1 MVRPSRLSP
10 LGFADDAK
18 PICYVN
24 GKRYSLP
31 LGRGEATLLQ
41 WLRES
46 GLTGTKLGC
55 GEGGCGACTVMLS
68 HWEGGRVQHRAVNAC
83 LCPLYAA
90 EGVHVVTVEGI
101 GSVRDGLHPVQA
113 ALANSHGSQ
122 CGFCTPGFV
131 MSMYSLLRGV
141 AAEGREAPSEEEIEE
156 CLAGNL
162 CRCTGYRPILDA
174 FKVFAKADAAAYTAE
189 AIAAARGMAAAAAA
203 ENSSTPAAAASNGTP
218 ATDGTAAA
226 AAAANGKMVC
236 PSSGLPCDCGGGVT
250 KAADAAG
257 ANGAA
262 AESSSSSKA
271 ADGTCCGGGCCAAKA
286 NGAAAAAAAD
296 VKPSSEPIFPK
307 ELKGRRPAALR
318 LSGPLCTWYRP
329 TTLEQ
334 LLTLKAA
341 HNDLKLVGG
350 NSEVGIELKFK
361 DAGYR
366 HMAAVT
372 HVPELS
378 QIKVTDRGIEVGAG
392 VTLTRLQELLLQQA
406 AKQPPHKTRG
416 FAAAA
421 EQLRWFAGRQIRNTG
436 TLGGNIATAS
446 PISDL
451 NPLWMAFG
459 VVFRLA
465 SQGRRVREVPASKFF
480 LGYRQVDMA
489 PWELLLSVR
498 IPFTGPTEFAKEFKQ
513 APRRDDDIAIV
524 NAGMRVR
531 LEQRPAAEGSEE
543 QAWLVADVGI
553 AYGGVA
559 PKTIMAEKAMAA
571 LRGQPWNK
579 ATLDA
584 ALVALREDVNVAPTA
599 PGGRG
604 EYRNSLAASFLF
616 KFYVHVCLAMEAA
629 HPDSFKP
636 QLPAGYAS
644 AAAPYHRPPVR
655 GVQFHHEV
663 PQATDGSAEVGK
675 DYRHM
680 SADLQVSGQAQ
691 YTDDVPLPPNTLHA
705 AFVTSSK
712 PHAKLLKVDAAAAL
726 RLPGVVGFYSAK
738 DVPGDN
744 MIGPIMHDEEVFAT
758 DTVTCVGQVIGVV
771 VAETEPAARRGA
783 KAVKVD
789 YEDLPALISIDDAI
803 AAGSF
808 YEQYGNSL
816 ETGDLEA
823 GFAAA
828 DHVLEGTLKL
838 GGQEHFY
845 LEPNGCI
852 VLPTED
858 DEYTLI
864 SSTQAPTKHQIYVA
878 STLGVPMHKLVCK
891 TKRIGGGFGGKETRS
906 IFIHC
911 AAAVPAYHLR
921 RPVKAILDRDE
932 DMQMTGTRHPFQAS
946 YKVGFTNDGRV
957 TALHMDLYSNAGNSW
972 DLSSAVM
979 DRALMHSDCVYKFP
993 AQRVVGHMC
1002 RTNIAS
1008 NTAFRGF
1015 GGPQGLIAAEMVM
1028 ERVARHLSKCPLLVR
1043 QPHLYK
1049 EGDVTHFG
1057 MVMEGCQVIPCW
1069 EGAIESAGGWQQRR
1083 EAVDAFNQQHRWRKR
1098 GLALTP
1104 TKFGI
1109 AFTKVTYNQG
1119 GALVHVYTDGTALVT
1134 HGGVEMG
1141 QGLHTKMA
1149 QVAAHE
1155 LGVPVSKVFIAETST
1170 DKVPNSSPTAGSA
1183 STDLYGMAVLDACRQ
1198 INERLKPYRAQAA
1211 EKGWS
1216 FAQMATQAYMDRV
1229 DLSAHGFY
1237 ATPEVTGFGG
1247 PRPFNYFVFGAAVS
1261 EVELDVL
1268 TGDWQLLRSDI
1279 VMDVG
1284 NPINPAIDIGQI
1296 EGGFVQGMG
1305 WLCLEEMVWGD
1316 KAHPWVRPGHLFT
1329 KGPGTYKIPTA
1340 NDVPIDFRVKLLTN
1354 TPNPRAVHS
1363 SKAVG
1368 EPPFHLGSS
1377 AFFALKDAV
1386 YAARD
1391 AAGLS
1396 GWFQL
1401 DAPATPEKL
1410 RLACGDELAAPYLE
1424 GKEEGWRP
1432 LMSC

>member
-90 EGVHVVTVEGI
+90 EGMHVVTVEGI

-174 FKVFAKADAAAYTAE
+174 FK
-189 AIAAARGMAAAAAA
+189 
-203 ENSSTPAAAASNGTP
+203 
-218 ATDGTAAA
+218 
-226 AAAANGKMVC
+226 
-236 PSSGLPCDCGGGVT
+236 
-250 KAADAAG
+250 
-257 ANGAA
+257 
-262 AESSSSSKA
+262 
-271 ADGTCCGGGCCAAKA
+271 
-286 NGAAAAAAAD
+286 
-296 VKPSSEPIFPK
+296 PSSEPIFPK

-334 LLTLKAA
+334 LLTLKSA

-459 VVFRLA
+459 AVFRLA
-465 SQGRRVREVPASKFF
+465 SQGRRVREVPAWKFF

-498 IPFTGPTEFAKEFKQ
+498 IPFTGPTEFVKEFKQ

-571 LRGQPWNK
+571 LRGQPWNQ

-629 HPDSFKP
+629 HPDTFKP
-636 QLPAGYAS
+636 QLPPGYAS

-712 PHAKLLKVDAAAAL
+712 PHAKLLKVDATAAL

-758 DTVTCVGQVIGVV
+758 DTVTCVGQVICVV

-789 YEDLPALISIDDAI
+789 YEDLPALISIEDAI
-803 AAGSF
+803 AASSF

-828 DHVLEGTLKL
+828 DHVLEGTLRL

-1028 ERVARHLSKCPLLVR
+1028 ERVSRHLGKCPLLVR

-1069 EGAIESAGGWQQRR
+1069 EGAIQSAGGWQQRR

-1109 AFTKVTYNQG
+1109 AFTKLTYNQG

-1410 RLACGDELAAPYLE
+1410 RMACGDELAAPYLE
-1424 GKEEGWRP
+1424 GKEDGWRP

>member
-90 EGVHVVTVEGI
+90 EGMHVVTVEGI

-174 FKVFAKADAAAYTAE
+174 FK
-189 AIAAARGMAAAAAA
+189 
-203 ENSSTPAAAASNGTP
+203 
-218 ATDGTAAA
+218 
-226 AAAANGKMVC
+226 
-236 PSSGLPCDCGGGVT
+236 
-250 KAADAAG
+250 
-257 ANGAA
+257 
-262 AESSSSSKA
+262 
-271 ADGTCCGGGCCAAKA
+271 
-286 NGAAAAAAAD
+286 
-296 VKPSSEPIFPK
+296 PSSEPIFPK

-334 LLTLKAA
+334 LLTLKSA

-459 VVFRLA
+459 AVFRLA
-465 SQGRRVREVPASKFF
+465 SQGRRVREVPAWKFF

-498 IPFTGPTEFAKEFKQ
+498 IPFTGPTEFVKEFKQ

-571 LRGQPWNK
+571 LRGQPWNQ

-629 HPDSFKP
+629 HPDTFKP
-636 QLPAGYAS
+636 QLPPGYAS

-712 PHAKLLKVDAAAAL
+712 PHAKLLKVDATAAL

-758 DTVTCVGQVIGVV
+758 DTVTCVGQVICVV

-789 YEDLPALISIDDAI
+789 YEDLPALISIEDAI
-803 AAGSF
+803 AASSF

-828 DHVLEGTLKL
+828 DHVLEGTLRL

-921 RPVKAILDRDE
+921 RPVKAILDRDEDMQMTVPAYHLRRAVKAILDRDE

-1028 ERVARHLSKCPLLVR
+1028 ERVSRHLGKCPLLVR

-1069 EGAIESAGGWQQRR
+1069 EGAIQSAGGWQQRR

-1109 AFTKVTYNQG
+1109 AFTKLTYNQG

-1410 RLACGDELAAPYLE
+1410 RMACGDELAAPYLE
-1424 GKEEGWRP
+1424 GKEDGWRP